1 LLKRKSLYVVLGIV
15 SLLAVLLGAVGVAYA
30 QGPQPPLDDRPFC
43 NGGSCDCD
51 GQMVGGLSSG
61 MRGFS
66 LVDATAEATDLTVD
80 EVIAALQE
88 GQTFAEIAQAQ
99 GVEPQAIV
107 DAFLADR
114 RAALEQAVADGRL
127 TQEQADEML
136 AEMTEH
142 VSERLDETWTPR
154 TFGGGRM
161 GRSGS
166 GGGSE
171 DGTQPG
177 SGTGPRGGG
186 RALRH
191 ANWLGGVLR
200 FFRHQ

>member
-1 LLKRKSLYVVLGIV
+1 MLKRKSLYVVLGIV

-43 NGGSCDCD
+43 NDGSCDCD
-51 GQMVGGLSSG
+51 GQMVGGLSFG

-66 LVDATAEATDLTVD
+66 LVDATAEATGLTVD

-88 GQTFAEIAQAQ
+88 GQTFAQIAEDQ

-114 RAALEQAVADGRL
+114 QAALEQAVADGRL

-142 VSERLDETWTPR
+142 VSERLDETWTPQS
-154 TFGGGRM
+154 FGGGRM
-161 GRSGS
+161 GR
-166 GGGSE
+166 GGSE
-171 DGTQPG
+171 GGTQPG
-177 SGTGPRGGG
+177 TGTGPGGEG

-191 ANWLGGVLR
+191 SNWLDGVLR
-200 FFRHQ
+200 LFRHQ

>member
-1 LLKRKSLYVVLGIV
+1 MLKRKGLYVVLGIG

-43 NGGSCDCD
+43 NDGSCDCD
-51 GQMVGGLSSG
+51 GQMVGGLSFG

-66 LVDATAEATDLTVD
+66 LVDATAEATGLTVD

-88 GQTFAEIAQAQ
+88 GQTFAQIAEEQDID
-99 GVEPQAIV
+99 PQAIV

-114 RAALEQAVADGRL
+114 KATLEQAVADERL

-142 VSERLDETWTPR
+142 VSERLEETWTPQS
-154 TFGGGRM
+154 FGGGRM

-166 GGGSE
+166 VAASE
-171 DGTQPG
+171 GGTQPG
-177 SGTGPRGGG
+177 TGTGLRGGE

-191 ANWLGGVLR
+191 SNWLDGILR
-200 FFRHQ
+200 LFRHQ

>member
-1 LLKRKSLYVVLGIV
+1 MLKRKSLYVVLGIV

-30 QGPQPPLDDRPFC
+30 QGPQPPLGDRPFC
-43 NGGSCDCD
+43 NDGSCDCD
-51 GQMVGGLSSG
+51 GRMAGGLSFG

-66 LVDATAEATDLTVD
+66 LVDATAEATGLTVD
-80 EVIAALQE
+80 EVIAALQA
-88 GQTFAEIAQAQ
+88 GQTFAQIAEEQ
-99 GVEPQAIV
+99 GVDPQAIV

-114 RAALEQAVADGRL
+114 QAVLEQAVADGRL

-142 VSERLDETWTPR
+142 VSERLDETWTPQS
-154 TFGGGRM
+154 FGGGRM

-166 GGGSE
+166 QGGA
-171 DGTQPG
+171 QPG
-177 SGTGPRGGG
+177 TGTGLRGGG
-186 RALRH
+186 RALRYT
-191 ANWLGGVLR
+191 NWLDSALR

>member
-1 LLKRKSLYVVLGIV
+1 MLKRKSLYVVLGAV

-43 NGGSCDCD
+43 NSGSCDC
-51 GQMVGGLSSG
+51 GGRMAGGLSFG
-61 MRGFS
+61 MHGFS
-66 LVDATAEATDLTVD
+66 LVDATAEATGLTVD

-88 GQTFAEIAQAQ
+88 GQTFAQIAEEQD
-99 GVEPQAIV
+99 VDPQAIV

-114 RAALEQAVADGRL
+114 KAVLEQAVADGRL

-142 VSERLDETWTPR
+142 VSEHLEQTWTPR

-177 SGTGPRGGG
+177 TGFGPRGGV
-186 RALRH
+186 RALKH

>member
-1 LLKRKSLYVVLGIV
+1 MLKRKSLYVVLGIV

-30 QGPQPPLDDRPFC
+30 QGPQPPLGDRPFC
-43 NGGSCDCD
+43 NDGSCDCD
-51 GQMVGGLSSG
+51 GQMVGGLSFG

-66 LVDATAEATDLTVD
+66 LVDATAEATGLTVD
-80 EVIAALQE
+80 EVIAALQA
-88 GQTFAEIAQAQ
+88 GQTFAQIAEEQ
-99 GVEPQAIV
+99 GVDPQAIV

-114 RAALEQAVADGRL
+114 QAVLEQAVADGRL

-142 VSERLDETWTPR
+142 VSERLDETWTPQS
-154 TFGGGRM
+154 FGGGRM

-166 GGGSE
+166 GGSSE
-171 DGTQPG
+171 GGTQPG
-177 SGTGPRGGG
+177 TGFGPRGEV

-191 ANWLGGVLR
+191 TNWMSGVLR

>member
-1 LLKRKSLYVVLGIV
+1 MLKRKSLYVVLGIV

-30 QGPQPPLDDRPFC
+30 RGPQPPLDDRPFY
-43 NGGSCDCD
+43 NSGSCDCD
-51 GQMVGGLSSG
+51 GRMAGGLSFG

-66 LVDATAEATDLTVD
+66 LVDATAEATGLTMD

-88 GQTFAEIAQAQ
+88 GQTFAQIAEEQ
-99 GVEPQAIV
+99 GVDPQAIV

-114 RAALEQAVADGRL
+114 QAVLEQAVADGRL

-142 VSERLDETWTPR
+142 VSERLDETWTPQS
-154 TFGGGRM
+154 FGGGRM

-166 GGGSE
+166 QGGA
-171 DGTQPG
+171 Q
-177 SGTGPRGGG
+177 SGTGTGLRGGG

-191 ANWLGGVLR
+191 TEQPGGALR
-200 FFRHQ
+200 FSQQQ

>member
-1 LLKRKSLYVVLGIV
+1 MLKRKSLYIVLGAV

-43 NGGSCDCD
+43 DSDSCDC
-51 GQMVGGLSSG
+51 GGRMAGSLSFG

-66 LVDATAEATDLTVD
+66 LVDATAEASGLTVD

-99 GVEPQAIV
+99 GVEPQTIV

-114 RAALEQAVADGRL
+114 QAALEQAVADGRL
-127 TQEQADEML
+127 TQELADEML

-142 VSERLDETWTPR
+142 VSERLEQTWTPR
-154 TFGGGRM
+154 ALGGGRM

-177 SGTGPRGGG
+177 TGFGPRGGV

-191 ANWLGGVLR
+191 TNWMSGVLR

>member
-1 LLKRKSLYVVLGIV
+1 MLKRKGLYVVLGIG
-15 SLLAVLLGAVGVAYA
+15 SLLAMLLGAVGVAYA

-43 NGGSCDCD
+43 NGGSCDCG
-51 GQMVGGLSSG
+51 GQMVGGLSFG

-66 LVDATAEATDLTVD
+66 LVDATAEATGLTVD
-80 EVIAALQE
+80 EVITALQE

-114 RAALEQAVADGRL
+114 QAALEQTVADGRL
-127 TQEQADEML
+127 TQEQADQML

-142 VSERLDETWTPR
+142 VSERLNETWTPQS
-154 TFGGGRM
+154 FGGGRM

-166 GGGSE
+166 QGGA
-171 DGTQPG
+171 QPG
-177 SGTGPRGGG
+177 TGTGLRGGG

-191 ANWLGGVLR
+191 TEQPGGALR
-200 FFRHQ
+200 FFQQQ

>member
-1 LLKRKSLYVVLGIV
+1 MLKRKSLYVVLGAV

-30 QGPQPPLDDRPFC
+30 QGPQPPLDDRPLC
-43 NGGSCDCD
+43 NSGSCDC
-51 GQMVGGLSSG
+51 GGRMAGGLSFG

-66 LVDATAEATDLTVD
+66 LVDATAETTGLTVD

-114 RAALEQAVADGRL
+114 QAALEQAVADGRL

-142 VSERLDETWTPR
+142 VSVQMEQTWMPR
-154 TFGGGRM
+154 AFGGGRM

-171 DGTQPG
+171 GGTQPG

-191 ANWLGGVLR
+191 INWLDSALR

>member
-1 LLKRKSLYVVLGIV
+1 MLKRKSLYVVLGIG

-43 NGGSCDCD
+43 NDGSCDCD
-51 GQMVGGLSSG
+51 GRMAGGLSFG

-66 LVDATAEATDLTVD
+66 LVDATAEATGLTVD

-88 GQTFAEIAQAQ
+88 GQTFAQIAEEQ
-99 GVEPQAIV
+99 GVDLQAIV

-114 RAALEQAVADGRL
+114 QAALEQAVADGRL

-142 VSERLDETWTPR
+142 VSEHLEETWTPR
-154 TFGGGRM
+154 AFGGGRM
-161 GRSGS
+161 GRNGAQ
-166 GGGSE
+166 GGA
-171 DGTQPG
+171 QPG
-177 SGTGPRGGG
+177 TGTGLRGGE

-191 ANWLGGVLR
+191 SNWLDGVLR
-200 FFRHQ
+200 FFRH